1 MKSKHSLLT
10 IQIQAALML
19 ATVGLSPV
27 AMAQESDKAKQN
39 DQQLERIM
47 VTAQKRVQS
56 TQEVP
61 ISVAT
66 LGGEKLDANFFL
78 WRRYSGAGSES
89 SGFIRRIVERPGRT
103 KILYP
108 WPWQH

>member
-56 TQEVP
+56 T
-61 ISVAT
+61 
-66 LGGEKLDANFFL
+66 
-78 WRRYSGAGSES
+78 
-89 SGFIRRIVERPGRT
+89 
-103 KILYP
+103 
-108 WPWQH
+108 